1 MTLSPTIE
9 AMCAAALKKLHRDID
24 RRAQI
29 ALGRPE
35 ATVNR
40 SLGQIHGARRRMEQ
54 EYAACCLRG

>member
-9 AMCAAALKKLHRDID
+9 AMCAAALKRLYRDID

-35 ATVNR
+35 ATVAR
-40 SLGQIHGARRRMEQ
+40 SLGQLYGARQRMEQ
-54 EYAACCLRG
+54 EYAAACLRG